1 MKIEKIIKLKNGK
14 YKIKFDEIDLIT
26 YDEVILKYNLL
37 NELLINKHLLNKIK
51 LETKYYDEY
60 FKTLKYLNIRLR
72 SEHEIK
78 KYLNKKNSSNISK
91 IISELKKNNLINDNT
106 FVKAFIKDKFNLS
119 NYGPY
124 KIKQELLKHKIDES
138 KIEEYLTIIN
148 SEEIEEKLE
157 KGIKKRIKNNKYS
170 KFVLK
175 QKIINEFT
183 LKGFERDMIIKLFEK
198 HYVIDEKIISKEY
211 DKLKTTCLNTIYRKL
226 YQKGFLKEEIE
237 NIIIKK
243 RV

>member
-1 MKIEKIIKLKNGK
+1 MKIEKIIKLKNNK
-14 YKIKFDEIDLIT
+14 YKLKLNKIDLIT

-37 NELLINKHLLNKIK
+37 NQKNIDKDLLNKIK

-60 FKTLKYLNIRLR
+60 FKTIRYLNIRLR

-78 KYLNKKNSSNISK
+78 KYLNKQNSSNCSK
-91 IISELKKNNLINDNT
+91 IILELKKNNLINDNN
-106 FVKAFIKDKFNLS
+106 FVESFIRDKFNLS

-124 KIKQELLKHKIDES
+124 RIKQELLKHKIDEF
-138 KIEEYLTIIN
+138 KIDEYLTIIN
-148 SEEIEEKLE
+148 PEEIEAKLE
-157 KGIKKRIKNNKYS
+157 HEIKKRIKNNKYS
-170 KFVLK
+170 KYVLK
-175 QKIINEFT
+175 QKVINEFT
-183 LKGFERDMIIKLFEK
+183 LKGFERDMIIKLFEE
-198 HYVIDEKIISKEY
+198 YYINDEKIISKEY

-226 YQKGFLKEEIE
+226 YQRGFSKEEIE